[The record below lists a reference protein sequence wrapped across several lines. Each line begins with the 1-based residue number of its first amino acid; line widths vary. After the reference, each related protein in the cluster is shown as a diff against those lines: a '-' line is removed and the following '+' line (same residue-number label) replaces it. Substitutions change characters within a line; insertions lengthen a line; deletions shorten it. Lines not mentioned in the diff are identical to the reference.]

1 MIFKTTKK
9 MLAAIFAFFV
19 VVSASFPAFSID
31 CDPVAETSA
40 GEIIKKCN
48 QKIHDMEVLCS
59 NWSKNMLERN
69 EANRFTTLSKIH
81 IASFKSRLE
90 ILNQN
95 LKLSHNI
102 SVENH
107 EKAKILNE
115 ILDSID
121 KSIISIVADNFKSK
135 ETCSKINLLDGYID
149 SLNNFLTTSPK
160 SKLRKMH
167 SYFCESGIKSLF
179 QTARL
184 DINL

>member
-9 MLAAIFAFFV
+9 MLATILAFC
-19 VVSASFPAFSID
+19 VVSLTPPAAFAVD
-31 CDPVAETSA
+31 CDPSEETSA

-59 NWSKNMLERN
+59 DWAKNQLEKN

-81 IASFKSRLE
+81 IASFKSRLK

-95 LKLSHNI
+95 LKLSHT
-102 SVENH
+102 VFVKNH
-107 EKAKILNE
+107 EQAKNLSQ

-121 KSIISIVADNFKSK
+121 KSIISIIADNFKSK
-135 ETCSKINLLDGYID
+135 ETCPKINLLDSYID

-160 SKLRKMH
+160 STLRKIY
-167 SYFCESGIKSLF
+167 SYFYKHK
-179 QTARL
+179 
-184 DINL
+184 INHLSD